1 MNHGSM
7 YLVDPRAYAHRLM
20 HPGAWFRAT
29 IRRHVPARDHA
40 RDQQPTHSRFDYLEA
55 GLTGTLSTAHS
66 RRRAKEL
73 ERAFRNGDV
82 SYEDACLEMEQLEG
96 EL

>member
-1 MNHGSM
+1 M
-7 YLVDPRAYAHRLM
+7 YLVDPRAYAYRLM
-20 HPGAWFRAT
+20 HPGAWFHAT

-40 RDQQPTHSRFDYLEA
+40 RDQQPTRSRIDYLEA
-55 GLTGTLSTAHS
+55 GITGTLSTAYS

-82 SYEDACLEMEQLEG
+82 SYDEACLEMEQLDG
-96 EL
+96 EP